1 MTLPSKATIYE
12 VGPRDGLQNVAQQ
25 VATEAK
31 VAFVDALSAAGLTA
45 IEVTS
50 FVSPKV
56 VPQLADGADVMARIS
71 QRPGVRYPVL
81 VPNDKGLDA
90 ALQAGAR
97 EVAVFTA
104 ASEAFSKR
112 NVNASV
118 ADSLDRFRPVAR
130 RTLDAG
136 LRLRGYVS
144 TAFGCP
150 FQGDVPIEDVVLV
163 VQLLADLGCHEISVG
178 DTIGVADPAQVRRV
192 VDALGARFDLA
203 HVALHMHDTWGRA
216 LANVLAGLQ
225 SGITIFD
232 ASAGG
237 LGGCPFAPGA
247 TGNVATEDVVDLLHR
262 MGISTGVDLERL
274 VDASLA
280 LQGATGL
287 SLPSR
292 VLAAVRARR
301 ARGRTEGAC

>member
-1 MTLPSKATIYE
+1 MSLPSRATIYE
-12 VGPRDGLQNVAQQ
+12 VGPRDGLQNVSQA
-25 VATEAK
+25 VSTDAK
-31 VAFVDALSAAGLTA
+31 VAFVDALTQAGLSA

-56 VPQLADGADVMARIS
+56 VPQLADGADVMARV
-71 QRPGVRYPVL
+71 RRRAGVRYPVL
-81 VPNDKGLDA
+81 VPNEKGLDA
-90 ALQAGAR
+90 ALAAGAR
-97 EVAVFTA
+97 EMAVFTA
-104 ASEAFSKR
+104 ASESFNKR

-118 ADSLDRFRPVAR
+118 ADSIDRFRPVAR

-150 FQGDVPIEDVVLV
+150 FQGDVPVEDVVIV

-192 VDALGARFDLA
+192 VEALGARFDLA
-203 HVALHMHDTWGRA
+203 HVALHVHDTWGRA
-216 LANVLAGLQ
+216 LANVVAGLEC
-225 SGITIFD
+225 GITTFD
-232 ASAGG
+232 SSAGG

-262 MGISTGVDLERL
+262 MGVATGVDLERL

-280 LQGATGL
+280 FEAATGIP
-287 SLPSR
+287 LPSR

-301 ARGRTEGAC
+301 SRAGCA